1 MTRRVSS
8 DLSDARLLLEQLRI
22 AAASDGAS
30 PKSFALLLRRVSETK
45 AWLEE
50 FRSFKAYLVA
60 PEPEGL
66 GMNETVFLHIAEL
79 GGEAKLARK
88 LLYGEVPEAARRPGM
103 NKGTTPIAPQSKT
116 VEQEIRRLK
125 RDDPELAERVI
136 SGEVS
141 AYAAAR
147 QKGWRRP
154 RIVLST
160 PDRIARSLSN
170 HLSADD
176 MALLIVYLIRE
187 HEGVPA
193 REES

>member
-1 MTRRVSS
+1 MTRRVSL

-30 PKSFALLLRRVSETK
+30 PKSFALLLRRVSETR
-45 AWLEE
+45 AWEEE
-50 FRSFKAYLVA
+50 FPSFRAYMTGR
-60 PEPEGL
+60 ESDGGL
-66 GMNETVFLHIAEL
+66 DMNETAFLTIAEL
-79 GGEAKLARK
+79 GGEVKLARK
-88 LLYGEVPEAARRPGM
+88 LLYDKSEKAPEPGEIGRGRER
-103 NKGTTPIAPQSKT
+103 TTLSIGPRTET
-116 VEQEIRRLK
+116 VEREIRRLK

-147 QKGWRRP
+147 TKGWRRP

-160 PDRIARSLSN
+160 PDRIARSLHK
-170 HLSADD
+170 HLSVDD

-187 HEGVPA
+187 QD
-193 REES
+193 S